1 MKNDWINNVRNI
13 LKNGINEEHK
23 LFARRYAREAKYH
36 INQTIKGLDNEACET
51 REMAQ
56 SFFRMLE
63 HELKLNDR
71 TDPPTKEEVRAA
83 IEQLKDVGRFSLFV
97 TAVVLPGGVISLV
110 GLELLARKFGIE
122 NFTLVPSSFRKKK
135 NKRPDQPVMLNKIN
149 NKS

>member
-1 MKNDWINNVRNI
+1 MRNIWVNNIRYI
-13 LKNGINEEHK
+13 LKNGFAEEHK
-23 LFARRYAREAKYH
+23 IFARKYARKAKRY
-36 INQTIKGLDNEACET
+36 INHTCKGLDNEALET
-51 REMAQ
+51 REMAR

-71 TDPPTKEEVRAA
+71 TDPPAKEEVRAA

-97 TAVVLPGGVISLV
+97 TAVILPGGVISLV

-135 NKRPDQPVMLNKIN
+135 DIPPDQPDRL
-149 NKS
+149 S